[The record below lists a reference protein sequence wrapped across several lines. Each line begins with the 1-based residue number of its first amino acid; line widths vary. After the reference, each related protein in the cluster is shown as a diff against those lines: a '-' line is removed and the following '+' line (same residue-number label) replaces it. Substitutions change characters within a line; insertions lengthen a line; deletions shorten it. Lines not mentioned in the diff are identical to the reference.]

1 MVDTDKNVMLVKGN
15 VPGPKRGYVVVKTT
29 VKRVKSVPAKEILVR
44 TAKVEEVVETTKED

>member
-1 MVDTDKNVMLVKGN
+1 MLVKGN